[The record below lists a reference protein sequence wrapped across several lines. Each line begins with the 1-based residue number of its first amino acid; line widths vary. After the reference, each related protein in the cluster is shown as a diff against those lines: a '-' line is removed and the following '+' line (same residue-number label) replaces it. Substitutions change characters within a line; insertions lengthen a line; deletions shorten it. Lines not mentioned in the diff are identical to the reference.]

1 MNALPEDAWPNY
13 SLGNDETSRVAT
25 RLGPEKAT
33 AMNMILMLLKGT
45 PFTYYGEEIGMVD
58 GASVSRYLDS
68 YRTPMLW
75 SAEAN
80 AGFTSATPW
89 VPVNSDSQ
97 NVNVAKAEDTEDSIL
112 KIYREMTNLRENEAI
127 LFGDTNLKVQ
137 DNAFVLS
144 RVKKGN
150 PGYLF
155 VSNFGENESVLD
167 LSQMPNIAER
177 GILSIS
183 APKSELG
190 IGSSIDLA
198 NVSVPPKVS
207 YLVTF
212 VPKF

>member
-1 MNALPEDAWPNY
+1 MNALPADAWPNY
-13 SLGNDETSRVAT
+13 CLGNHEESRAAT

-45 PFTYYGEEIGMVD
+45 VFTYYGEEIGMVD
-58 GASVSRYLDS
+58 STTTAYKQQ
-68 YRTPMLW
+68 TPMQW
-75 SAEAN
+75 SADAN
-80 AGFTSATPW
+80 AGFSSATPW
-89 VPVNSDSQ
+89 APVNSDYQ
-97 NVNVAKAEDTEDSIL
+97 EVNVAKAEETEDSIL
-112 KIYREMTNLRENEAI
+112 KIYRQMTNLREDEAI

-137 DNAFVLS
+137 DNNFVLS

-155 VSNFGENESVLD
+155 VANFGESESTLD

-183 APKSELG
+183 APKSELA
-190 IGSSIDLA
+190 IGSNIDLA

-207 YLVTF
+207 FLITF

>member
-1 MNALPEDAWPNY
+1 MNALPADAWPNY
-13 SLGNDETSRVAT
+13 CLGNHEQSRAAT

-58 GASVSRYLDS
+58 GTSANADK
-68 YRTPMLW
+68 YRTPMQW
-75 SAEAN
+75 SGDAN
-80 AGFTSATPW
+80 AGFSSANPW
-89 VPVNSDSQ
+89 IPLNSDYQ
-97 NVNVAKAEDTEDSIL
+97 EVNVAKAEETEDSIL
-112 KIYREMTNLRENEAI
+112 KIYRQMTNLREDEAI
-127 LFGDTNLKVQ
+127 LFGDTNFKVQ
-137 DNAFVLS
+137 DNTFVLS

-155 VSNFGENESVLD
+155 VSNFGESESTLD
-167 LSQMPNIAER
+167 LSKMPNIAER

-183 APKSELG
+183 APKSTLAV
-190 IGSSIDLA
+190 GSNIDLA

-207 YLVTF
+207 FLITF